1 MLKGEL
7 DMRIAICDDEK
18 DALQQTINI
27 VNNVFL

>member
-18 DALQQTINI
+18 DALQQTISNQ
-27 VNNVFL
+27 LSS